1 MITIYHNPK
10 CSKSREGL
18 ELVKGKVKDL
28 EIIDYMKTGISE
40 KELKN
45 IISLLKIKP
54 IELVRTNEPIWK
66 DFYKTREMSDDEI
79 IKAMAENPKLIQRP
93 IVINGK
99 KAIIGRPVENIN
111 EIL

>member
-18 ELVKGKVKDL
+18 EFLKKKVQELKVV
-28 EIIDYMKTGISE
+28 DYIQTGISE
-40 KELKN
+40 KELKE
-45 IISLLKIKP
+45 IISFLQIKP
-54 IELVRTNEPIWK
+54 IELVRTNEAVWK
-66 DFYKTREMSDDEI
+66 ESYKGKALTDEEI
-79 IKAMAENPKLIQRP
+79 VKAMVENPKLIQRP

-99 KAIIGRPVENIN
+99 NAVIGRPVEHIN